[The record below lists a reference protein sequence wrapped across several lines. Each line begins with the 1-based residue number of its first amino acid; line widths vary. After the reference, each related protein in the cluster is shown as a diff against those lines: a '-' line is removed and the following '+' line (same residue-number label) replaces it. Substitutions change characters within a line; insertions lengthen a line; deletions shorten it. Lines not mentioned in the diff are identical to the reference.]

1 MYRFEETLPE
11 EVLVKMQAVPRPDFP
26 VITPALLVELD
37 AMILCFPTRFD
48 RPPAEVATF
57 FDKVRADSLV
67 PAVQSHGGSLS
78 NDQLLSR
85 S

>member
-1 MYRFEETLPE
+1 MLSQSVLEGVKSVPGVEALMYRFEETLPE

-48 RPPAEVATF
+48 RAPAEVATF
-57 FDKVRADSLV
+57 FDKVRA
-67 PAVQSHGGSLS
+67 
-78 NDQLLSR
+78 
-85 S
+85 